1 MVKKL
6 KNPQN
11 YRIDRTDRLDRP
23 TARPIEPTDGRRV
36 QVVATKDRIFDLM
49 VQAEPQTRD
58 WSTSVII
65 LKPLQNHD
73 FSKIAKLVKNYTKKI
88 VLAIF
93 KFGSKLVKRYPKI
106 TFSLFSKLPKNYTKI
121 TNKIQIAPLRGA
133 SGIEIVII
141 G

>member
-1 MVKKL
+1 MLGV
-6 KNPQN
+6 
-11 YRIDRTDRLDRP
+11 
-23 TARPIEPTDGRRV
+23 PINSGH
-36 QVVATKDRIFDLM
+36 QL
-49 VQAEPQTRD
+49 
-58 WSTSVII
+58 WLII

-133 SGIEIVII
+133 VGIENVIFV
-141 G
+141 

>member
-1 MVKKL
+1 MRCCFSK
-6 KNPQN
+6 
-11 YRIDRTDRLDRP
+11 
-23 TARPIEPTDGRRV
+23 TAPSLT
-36 QVVATKDRIFDLM
+36 
-49 VQAEPQTRD
+49 
-58 WSTSVII
+58 II
-65 LKPLQNHD
+65 TPLQNHD

-133 SGIEIVII
+133 VGIENVIFV
-141 G
+141 

>member
-1 MVKKL
+1 MSTIKKAQGHSEFL
-6 KNPQN
+6 
-11 YRIDRTDRLDRP
+11 T
-23 TARPIEPTDGRRV
+23 T
-36 QVVATKDRIFDLM
+36 
-49 VQAEPQTRD
+49 
-58 WSTSVII
+58 STPNHKPWIYVF
-65 LKPLQNHD
+65 KPLQNHD

-121 TNKIQIAPLRGA
+121 TNKIQIAPLRSA

>member
-1 MVKKL
+1 ML
-6 KNPQN
+6 NHACDTPW
-11 YRIDRTDRLDRP
+11 L
-23 TARPIEPTDGRRV
+23 
-36 QVVATKDRIFDLM
+36 
-49 VQAEPQTRD
+49 
-58 WSTSVII
+58 II

-121 TNKIQIAPLRGA
+121 TFSIPTAPRSGA
-133 SGIEIVII
+133 ICILFVIFV
-141 G
+141 